1 MKARIAPD
9 RRFTWL
15 RQIDLETAEDSTRR
29 AHHHDFVR
37 EQDGFLRLLLCG
49 RLLLCRT
56 CRELHGNPQS
66 NGYLLL
72 LLRHRKH
79 HLTELLRCIAAVRT
93 FANRGRN
100 ALDDAVKLYFGNA
113 ICGDMG

>member
-37 EQDGFLRLLLCG
+37 EQDGFLDIVRDEKDGLSVLCPETVDVG
-49 RLLLCRT
+49 LHAFARQCIPRREDRT
-56 CRELHGNPQS
+56 
-66 NGYLLL
+66 
-72 LLRHRKH
+72 
-79 HLTELLRCIAAVRT
+79 RCAHAA
-93 FANRGRN
+93 
-100 ALDDAVKLYFGNA
+100 
-113 ICGDMG
+113 